1 MVLPY
6 GGTIA
11 SCKDY
16 VRAALRE
23 AGHSFDPERET
34 EIATLVW
41 NSIGDVVVAAR
52 DGMAFLRK
60 MASAMSK
67 KKEHVS
73 WEAPSGWPVLQQYFD
88 LKRSRIDI
96 KVMGKKVRQYVT
108 YEAQLDTVDGRR
120 SGQGLP
126 PNFVHSMDAAALV
139 GMVSMALDQGIS
151 QFAVVHD
158 SFGTL
163 ACDMDMLGA
172 CIRTSFVD
180 MYENHDVLEELRER
194 VYQTIVATRKNSAPV
209 NLEPAPA
216 KGKLNIHGVLESPFF
231 FA

>member
-1 MVLPY
+1 
-6 GGTIA
+6 
-11 SCKDY
+11 
-16 VRAALRE
+16 
-23 AGHSFDPERET
+23 
-34 EIATLVW
+34 
-41 NSIGDVVVAAR
+41 
-52 DGMAFLRK
+52 
-60 MASAMSK
+60 
-67 KKEHVS
+67 
-73 WEAPSGWPVLQQYFD
+73 
-88 LKRSRIDI
+88 
-96 KVMGKKVRQYVT
+96 
-108 YEAQLDTVDGRR
+108 
-120 SGQGLP
+120 
-126 PNFVHSMDAAALV
+126 
-139 GMVSMALDQGIS
+139 MALDQGIS